1 LQNVIDLNLDPAPEL
16 LIETT
21 VHDLLWGYNDTLL
34 DILHQLQFTPDRSIS
49 LQLNNSYSDRELP
62 SIVHSGTKDS
72 QRRGQFI
79 QWANLTELPFWL
91 NEANFINKSTEG
103 LFFHPIIHQ
112 SDKLEAFIS
121 DANR

>member
-1 LQNVIDLNLDPAPEL
+1 LNLDPAPEL

-21 VHDLLWGYNDTLL
+21 VYELIWKYNDSLL
-34 DILHQLQFTPDRSIS
+34 DILYRLQFTPAPFIS

-62 SIVHSGTKDS
+62 SIVYSGTKDS
-72 QRRGQFI
+72 QRRAQFI

-121 DANR
+121 DVNR